1 MRFQWLGG
9 LLILYVLFQFLK
21 KKSKEGGKII
31 PSVGFKDGSKL
42 DVVEIYNL
50 IFKEESFNPV
60 AVKDGKDRNG
70 NQLYTIGIGH
80 QIQPD
85 EVDLLEKTI
94 TLDEAKIIFE
104 KDIKK
109 IIEDMRNNIKVSINK
124 NQFLALLSLRYNIGG
139 PQFNSSTL
147 LKVLN
152 TGDFIGASEKFKDW
166 RLSEG
171 RISPGLVARRER
183 ERILFVKPV

>member
-1 MRFQWLGG
+1 MRLQWLVG
-9 LLILYVLFQFLK
+9 LLIAYVLFQFSK
-21 KKSKEGGKII
+21 KKTKEGTSKL
-31 PSVGFKDGSKL
+31 PSVQFKDGSKL
-42 DVVEIYNL
+42 DVIEIFDL

-60 AVKDGKDRNG
+60 AVKDGKDKNG

-85 EVDLLEKTI
+85 EVDLLEKTL

-109 IIEDMRNNIKVSINK
+109 IIEDMRDNIKVSVNK

-152 TGDFIGASEKFKDW
+152 TGDFISTSTKFKDW

-171 RISPGLVARRER
+171 KINTGLVARRER
-183 ERILFVKPV
+183 ERVLFLKP

>member
-1 MRFQWLGG
+1 MQWLGG

-21 KKSKEGGKII
+21 KKPKEGNKII

-42 DVVEIYNL
+42 DVIEIFNL
-50 IFKEESFNPV
+50 IFKEESFNPT

-94 TLDEAKIIFE
+94 TLDEAKMIFE

-109 IIEDMRNNIKVSINK
+109 IIEDMRNNIKVSVNK

-139 PQFNSSTL
+139 PQFNSSSL
-147 LKVLN
+147 LKTLN
-152 TGDFIGASEKFKDW
+152 EGNFTEVALKFKDW

-171 RISPGLVARRER
+171 KINSGLVARRER
-183 ERILFVKPV
+183 ERVLFTKPV

>member
-21 KKSKEGGKII
+21 KKGKEGNKII
-31 PSVGFKDGSKL
+31 PSVGFRDGSKL
-42 DVVEIYNL
+42 DVNEIFNL
-50 IFKEESFNPV
+50 IFKEESFNPT

-109 IIEDMRNNIKVSINK
+109 IIEDMRNNIKVSVNK

-152 TGDFIGASEKFKDW
+152 TGDFISASEKFKEW

-171 RISPGLVARRER
+171 KIIPGLVARRER
-183 ERILFVKPV
+183 ERVLFLKPV